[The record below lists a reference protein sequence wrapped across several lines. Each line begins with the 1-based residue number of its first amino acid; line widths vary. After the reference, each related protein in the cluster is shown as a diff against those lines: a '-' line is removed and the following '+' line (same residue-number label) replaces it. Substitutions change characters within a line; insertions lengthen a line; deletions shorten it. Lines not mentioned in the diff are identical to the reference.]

1 MSSPTINVTLGR
13 WKTIDF
19 DKKPIRKVVRR
30 AGQDVQ
36 KTARRL
42 VNRKGKVSK
51 AGEYPGRRTGELFR
65 SIRSK
70 QRNPFVAIIRPN
82 KTAAM
87 KAYYPL
93 FLLKGTKN
101 LDPRGDVFGD
111 ALEAE
116 TPQIVPKLQTA
127 LADALK
133 WVPLK

>member
-1 MSSPTINVTLGR
+1 MSNPTINVTLGR
-13 WKTIDF
+13 WKTADF

-30 AGQDVQ
+30 SGLDVQ

-51 AGEYPGRRTGELFR
+51 AGQYPGRRTGELFR

-70 QRNPFVAIIRPN
+70 QRNPFVAVVKPQ

-87 KAYYPL
+87 KDYYPL
-93 FLLKGTKN
+93 FLFKGTKN
-101 LDPRGDVFGD
+101 LDPRGDVMGD

-116 TPQIVPKLQTA
+116 TPQIVPKLERA
-127 LADALK
+127 LVDALK